1 MKNFADLTERE
12 VLAVAISSEE
22 EDSRIYMTFAEDLA
36 ERYPDSAKIFEEMA
50 EEERGHRH
58 RLLEMYEQ
66 RFGPH
71 LPPIRREDVKGF
83 LRRRPI
89 WLTKNLPLDTIR
101 KEVETMELQAEQFYI
116 KAAEQAEDVGVRRLL
131 GDLAEEEKGHEQLAV
146 KLTDKILS
154 PDVRAEEDKTRRRMF
169 VLQYVQPGLAG
180 LMDGS
185 VSTLAP
191 LFAAAFATHQNWQTF
206 LVGLAA
212 SIGAGISMGFAEALS
227 DDGSLTGRGSPWL
240 RGATCGMM
248 TTLGG
253 LGHSMPYLVPDSWPN
268 AFWIATAIAGVVV
281 FFELWAIAFIRARY
295 MDTPFLQAVFQIV
308 LGGAIV
314 LARRHPDRRGVAAMA
329 QLPFSPPISGKNM
342 SFHDAGSR
350 LMVPTRRMNF
360 ANFIVAA
367 GVMVHST
374 PGPVTTFVT
383 ISSGS
388 FEPVS
393 SIQLC
398 AVPFGSAAMIA
409 VASFTASRNAA

>member
-22 EDSRIYMTFAEDLA
+22 EDSRIYMRFAEDLA
-36 ERYPDSAKIFEEMA
+36 ERYPDSARVFEEMA

-71 LPPIRREDVKGF
+71 LPPIRRDNVRGF

-89 WLTKNLPLDTIR
+89 WLTKNLSLDAIR
-101 KEVETMELQAEQFYI
+101 KEAGTMEFEAERFYI
-116 KAAEQAEDVGVRRLL
+116 RAAEQADDVGVRRLL
-131 GDLAEEEKGHEQLAV
+131 GDLAEEEKGHEKIAA
-146 KLTDKILS
+146 KLTDQILS
-154 PDVRAEEDKTRRRMF
+154 PTVRAEED
-169 VLQYVQPGLAG
+169 GLAG

-191 LFAAAFATHQNWQTF
+191 LFAAAFATHQNWQAF

-240 RGATCGMM
+240 RGLTCGVM
-248 TTLGG
+248 TALGG
-253 LGHSMPYLVPDSWPN
+253 LGHSMPYLVPDSWAN
-268 AFWIATAIAGVVV
+268 AFWIATAMAGVVV

-314 LARRHPDRRGVAAMA
+314 LAVGILIGAA
-329 QLPFSPPISGKNM
+329 
-342 SFHDAGSR
+342 
-350 LMVPTRRMNF
+350 
-360 ANFIVAA
+360 
-367 GVMVHST
+367 
-374 PGPVTTFVT
+374 
-383 ISSGS
+383 
-388 FEPVS
+388 
-393 SIQLC
+393 
-398 AVPFGSAAMIA
+398 
-409 VASFTASRNAA
+409 

>member
-22 EDSRIYMTFAEDLA
+22 EDSRIYMTFAEDLK

-58 RLLEMYEQ
+58 RLLELYEQ

-71 LPPIRREDVKGF
+71 LPPIRRENVKGF

-101 KEVETMELQAEQFYI
+101 KEVETMEQQAEEFYA
-116 KAAEQAEDVGVRRLL
+116 KASERAEDVGVRRLL
-131 GDLAEEEKGHEQLAV
+131 GDLAEEEKGHENLATR
-146 KLTDKILS
+146 LTDKILS
-154 PDVRAEEDKTRRRMF
+154 PDVREAEDKTRRRMF

-206 LVGLAA
+206 VVGLAA
-212 SIGAGISMGFAEALS
+212 SIGAGISMAFAEALS

-240 RGATCGMM
+240 RGSITGIM
-248 TTLGG
+248 TALGG
-253 LGHSMPYLVPDSWPN
+253 LGHSPPYLVPDSWAN
-268 AFWIATAIAGVVV
+268 AFWIATSIAGVVV

-295 MDTPFLQAVFQIV
+295 MDTPFLKAVFQVV
-308 LGGAIV
+308 LGGVIV
-314 LARRHPDRRGVAAMA
+314 LAVGI
-329 QLPFSPPISGKNM
+329 LIG
-342 SFHDAGSR
+342 
-350 LMVPTRRMNF
+350 
-360 ANFIVAA
+360 
-367 GVMVHST
+367 
-374 PGPVTTFVT
+374 
-383 ISSGS
+383 
-388 FEPVS
+388 
-393 SIQLC
+393 
-398 AVPFGSAAMIA
+398 
-409 VASFTASRNAA
+409 AS

>member
-1 MKNFADLTERE
+1 MKTFADLTERE
-12 VLAVAISSEE
+12 VLAVAIASEE
-22 EDSRIYMTFAEDLA
+22 EDSRIYMSFAEDLR
-36 ERYPDSAKIFEEMA
+36 ERYPDTAKIFEEMA

-58 RLLEMYEQ
+58 RLLKLYEE
-66 RFGPH
+66 RFGQH

-101 KEVETMELQAEQFYI
+101 KEVETMELEAERFYAR
-116 KAAEQAEDVGVRRLL
+116 AAEQAEDVGVRRLL
-131 GDLAEEEKGHEQLAV
+131 GDLAEEEKQHENRAV
-146 KLTDKILS
+146 ALTDEILK
-154 PDVRAEEDKTRRRMF
+154 PDVRAEEDRTRRRMF

-191 LFAAAFATHQNWQTF
+191 LFAAAFATHQNWQAF

-227 DDGSLTGRGSPWL
+227 DDGLLSGRGSPWL
-240 RGATCGMM
+240 RGITCGVM

-253 LGHSMPYLVPDSWPN
+253 LGHTLPYLVPDSWAN
-268 AFWIATAIAGVVV
+268 AFWIATGIAGVVV

-314 LARRHPDRRGVAAMA
+314 LAVGILIGAA
-329 QLPFSPPISGKNM
+329 
-342 SFHDAGSR
+342 
-350 LMVPTRRMNF
+350 
-360 ANFIVAA
+360 
-367 GVMVHST
+367 
-374 PGPVTTFVT
+374 
-383 ISSGS
+383 
-388 FEPVS
+388 
-393 SIQLC
+393 
-398 AVPFGSAAMIA
+398 
-409 VASFTASRNAA
+409 

>member
-1 MKNFADLTERE
+1 MKSFAELTERE

-22 EDSRIYMTFAEDLA
+22 EDSRIYMSFAEDLR
-36 ERYPDSAKIFEEMA
+36 ERYPDTAKIFEEMA

-58 RLLEMYEQ
+58 RLLKLYEE
-66 RFGPH
+66 RFGQH
-71 LPPIRREDVKGF
+71 LPPIRRENVKGF

-101 KEVETMELQAEQFYI
+101 KEVETMELEAERFYAR
-116 KAAEQAEDVGVRRLL
+116 AAEQAEDVGVRRLL
-131 GDLAEEEKGHEQLAV
+131 GDLAEEEKHHENRAV
-146 KLTDKILS
+146 ALTDEILK
-154 PDVRAEEDKTRRRMF
+154 PDVRAEEDRTRRRMF

-240 RGATCGMM
+240 RGITCGAM
-248 TTLGG
+248 TTMGG
-253 LGHSMPYLVPDSWPN
+253 LGHTLPYLVPDHWAN
-268 AFWIATAIAGVVV
+268 AFWIATAIASVVV
-281 FFELWAIAFIRARY
+281 FFELWAIAFIRSRY

-314 LARRHPDRRGVAAMA
+314 LAVGILIGAA
-329 QLPFSPPISGKNM
+329 
-342 SFHDAGSR
+342 
-350 LMVPTRRMNF
+350 
-360 ANFIVAA
+360 
-367 GVMVHST
+367 
-374 PGPVTTFVT
+374 
-383 ISSGS
+383 
-388 FEPVS
+388 
-393 SIQLC
+393 
-398 AVPFGSAAMIA
+398 
-409 VASFTASRNAA
+409 

>member
-22 EDSRIYMTFAEDLA
+22 EDSRIYMTFAEDLR
-36 ERYPDSAKIFEEMA
+36 ERYPDSAKIFEQMA

-58 RLLEMYEQ
+58 MLLETYEQ

-83 LRRRPI
+83 LRRRPV
-89 WLTKNLPLDTIR
+89 WLTKNLSLDTIR
-101 KEVETMELQAEQFYI
+101 REVETMEMQAERFYV
-116 KAAEQAEDVGVRRLL
+116 KAAEQAQDVGVRRLL
-131 GDLAEEEKGHEQLAV
+131 GDLAEAEKGHEEMAAKLA
-146 KLTDKILS
+146 DQILS
-154 PDVRAEEDKTRRRMF
+154 PDVRAEEDRTNRRMF

-191 LFAAAFATHQNWQTF
+191 LFAAAFATHQNFQTF

-240 RGATCGMM
+240 RGITCGAM
-248 TTLGG
+248 TAVGG
-253 LGHSMPYLVPDSWPN
+253 LGHTMPYLVPDSWPN
-268 AFWIATAIAGVVV
+268 AFWIATAIACVVV

-314 LARRHPDRRGVAAMA
+314 LGVGILIGAA
-329 QLPFSPPISGKNM
+329 
-342 SFHDAGSR
+342 
-350 LMVPTRRMNF
+350 
-360 ANFIVAA
+360 
-367 GVMVHST
+367 
-374 PGPVTTFVT
+374 
-383 ISSGS
+383 
-388 FEPVS
+388 
-393 SIQLC
+393 
-398 AVPFGSAAMIA
+398 
-409 VASFTASRNAA
+409 